1 MLRSPAY
8 LFAPVQQCH
17 YWVPLQHLAAAQKR
31 RELLQ
36 VSFTSRIVL
45 NSLSRKSELPVGVD
59 WYLRSNRLT
68 KVVDVMLSVLF
79 PLCIS
84 PEACVG

>member
-17 YWVPLQHLAAAQKR
+17 YWVPLQRLAAAQKR
-31 RELLQ
+31 QELLQ

-79 PLCIS
+79 SLCIS